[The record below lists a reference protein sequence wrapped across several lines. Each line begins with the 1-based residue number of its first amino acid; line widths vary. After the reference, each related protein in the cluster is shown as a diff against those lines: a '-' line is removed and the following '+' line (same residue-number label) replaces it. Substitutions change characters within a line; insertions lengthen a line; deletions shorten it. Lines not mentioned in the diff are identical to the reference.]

1 MSKLVENTDKRWKQE
16 SQLILKEIQTATKKK
31 KKKGKN
37 ASSNEIFTYRIGQD
51 LSMVIPHISEGR
63 GK

>member
-1 MSKLVENTDKRWKQE
+1 MSKLVENVDKRWKQE

-31 KKKGKN
+31 KGKN
-37 ASSNEIFTYRIGQD
+37 ASSNEIFTYWTGQD
-51 LSMVIPHISEGR
+51 LSLVIPRISEGR

>member
-1 MSKLVENTDKRWKQE
+1 MSKLVENVDKRWKQE

-31 KKKGKN
+31 KKEKN
-37 ASSNEIFTYRIGQD
+37 ASSNEIFTYWIGQD
-51 LSMVIPHISEGR
+51 LSLVIPRISEGR